1 MRYNSLFGAFAAL
14 LAAFAVSCTDLKE
27 FEDRMDLLETR
38 IKVLEAEVSIFNGNV
53 ESLQSLVN
61 GATINNVT
69 EKDGIYTIT
78 CSNGDVLT
86 INQGSIGVG
95 HAPVV
100 SIDKEG
106 YWMADYGEGPVYI
119 LDHSGNKVRA
129 MGIDG
134 ITPLFGVD
142 ENGYWTVKFG
152 DAPAQ
157 QIKGAD
163 GQPVSALS
171 DDEVASDGFFKNVEY
186 DEAGQL
192 FIITLTNG
200 NVYDIPVIPS
210 FLCAIEGAKG
220 VQLFQSGESKTYAV
234 QIRGVSKTF
243 VTVPYGWDASLSEPS
258 AENLAILTVSAPAV
272 VKSSDSPAADTRS
285 DLSILALSHQ
295 GYATVAKMTVSMEG
309 GEVTVSPKAAAS
321 YVGST
326 ENSIEYKVILA
337 DATRYKYIIQGASIE
352 APSSEKIAAE
362 GVEGPTEGNLIVSEL
377 SSGTQYTLYV
387 LPMNG
392 DVMGEIVTVTE
403 STEMGDISSDLY
415 AAYQSGSDLVFGDQV
430 INIATFGE
438 ANLIM
443 AGGSIDKPGVHFIDS
458 EAIMA
463 GPANNGTKVV
473 IIGRYANRR
482 SVVKYSKVCYINGTA
497 DDNDLFVM
505 ANIDYQLDGTAQTY
519 LFNNG
524 NADNF
529 ETMILD
535 NCRLEMPADKKF
547 IQTNGSR
554 EIDNI
559 QIVNCDCK
567 IGGGKEPWLVYT
579 GAGDPLNLTL
589 KNNIFWNASETGMS
603 AFQILYSK
611 KDIGNVVLDK
621 NTFVNIDSNSYGYIY
636 LTTES
641 HKIEEVTI
649 SNNLFYIPN
658 FTGGYRKI
666 IRYNPGGKQVYENN
680 AAVIPS
686 GNNGLEYTVDLE
698 TGETVNISND
708 LNPFDPT
715 AGGTY
720 DLAGGIFVPTT
731 VGEIDFTVYGASR

>member
-1 MRYNSLFGAFAAL
+1 MKYKSLFGAFAAL
-14 LAAFAVSCTDLKE
+14 LATFAVSCTDLEE
-27 FEDRMDLLETR
+27 FEDRLDLLETR

-53 ESLQSLVN
+53 ESLQTLVN
-61 GATINNVT
+61 GATINSVT
-69 EKDGIYTIT
+69 ENNGVYTIT

-100 SIDKEG
+100 SIDKDG
-106 YWMADYGEGPVYI
+106 YWMADYGDGPVYI
-119 LDHSGNKVRA
+119 LDNSGNKVRA
-129 MGIDG
+129 LGIDG
-134 ITPLFGVD
+134 ITPVFGVD

-157 QIKGAD
+157 QIIGAD
-163 GQPVSALS
+163 GQPVSALPS
-171 DDEVASDGFFKNVEY
+171 DEVSTDGFFKDVKY

-192 FIITLTNG
+192 FYITLANG
-200 NVYDIPVIPS
+200 EQYSIPVIPS
-210 FLCAIEGAKG
+210 FLCAIQGADG
-220 VQLFQSGESKTYAV
+220 VQLFKSGTSKTYAV
-234 QIRGVSKTF
+234 EIKGVSKTF
-243 VTVPYGWDASLSEPS
+243 VTAPYGWDVTLSEPS
-258 AENLAILTVSAPAV
+258 SENVAILTVIAPVA

-295 GYATVAKMTVSMEG
+295 GYATVAKMTVSLEG
-309 GEVTVSPKAAAS
+309 GEVTVSPKAAVS

-337 DATRYKYIIQGASIE
+337 DATGYKYIIQEASAE
-352 APSSEKIAAE
+352 APASETIASE
-362 GVEGPTEGNLIVSEL
+362 GIDGQTDGNLIVTGL
-377 SSGTQYTLYV
+377 ASGVQYTLYV

-392 DVMGEIVTVTE
+392 DVMGEVVSVTE
-403 STEMGDISSDLY
+403 STEMGDISDDLY
-415 AAYQSGSDLVFGDQV
+415 AAYQSGLDLTFGDQV
-430 INIATFGE
+430 INKATFGE

-443 AGGSIDKPGVHFIDS
+443 AGGSIEQPGVHFIDS

-463 GPANNGTKVV
+463 GPANNGTKII
-473 IIGRYANRR
+473 IIGRYANKR
-482 SVVKYSKVCYINGTA
+482 SVVKYSKVCYVNGSA

-554 EIDNI
+554 EIENI

-579 GAGDPLNLTL
+579 GAGDPLDLTL
-589 KNNIFWNASETGMS
+589 KNNVFWNASETGMS

-611 KDIGNVVLDK
+611 KDIGKVVLDK
-621 NTFVNIDSNSYGYIY
+621 NTFVNIDSNSNGYIY